1 MTAMRTMTLGDVA
14 REHHR
19 SRPDLPAVVDGK
31 VRLTHRELDDR
42 STRLANALRAAGVAK
57 GDRVVWYGQNSFR
70 LLELLVA
77 GAKVGAITVP
87 LNWREHVTNLVTAI
101 TEAAPRMVVWQQ
113 EEIGG
118 TVAEVRAAVG
128 NSALWLQHD
137 GAEYEDFLDSGEG
150 PDEEIAFSGDDP
162 VMAIYTANNEAGPNA
177 ALLTHTGV
185 LIESL
190 AVGRVNEISDLTVFL
205 NSGPLFHL
213 GTLVS
218 TIATFHH
225 GGTNVFVRR
234 VEPALLC
241 EVIAEEKCNRAF
253 LTPPTVAAMREV
265 VAERAYDLTSL
276 WPGLTPEQWHSVTP
290 SLNPTTGR
298 SGSYGQ
304 SEVVGLATFAG
315 LGRAPL
321 TPFGRPLP
329 TVSLRVADPS
339 GRECEIGEVG
349 ELVFRGPTV
358 TPGFLNRPDLDTA
371 RQIDGWHH
379 SGDLGLREAD
389 GSIRFVAPMGR
400 LIKSASE
407 NIHPV
412 EVERC
417 LAQHEA
423 VADVCV
429 IGVPDAHWGQ
439 VVKALIVPAAG
450 ARVDLDAL
458 TEFVRARIASYKKP
472 RLLQVVDAIPR
483 LPNGQLDRT
492 AADEI
497 GGGGG
502 YPGQHS
508 GSAGHVA
515 ARPEPLPLRS
525 TSRSHP

>member
-1 MTAMRTMTLGDVA
+1 MTAMRTMTLGDIA
-14 REHHR
+14 REHRR
-19 SRPDLPAVVDGK
+19 SRSDLPAVVDGS
-31 VRLTHRELDDR
+31 VRLSHREVDDR
-42 STRLANALRAAGVAK
+42 ATRLANALSAAGVGK
-57 GDRVVWYGQNSFR
+57 GDRVVWFGQNSFR
-70 LLELLVA
+70 LLELLIA
-77 GAKVGAITVP
+77 GAKIGAITVP
-87 LNWREHVTNLVTAI
+87 VNWREHVKTLSTAI
-101 TEAAPRMVVWQQ
+101 ADASPRLVVWQQ
-113 EEIGG
+113 EEIGES
-118 TVAEVRAAVG
+118 VKKVRAELGDGPA
-128 NSALWLQHD
+128 WLRHD
-137 GAEYEDFLDSGEG
+137 GPEYEEFVQSGALT
-150 PDEEIAFSGDDP
+150 DNEIAFSGDDP
-162 VMAIYTANNEAGPNA
+162 VLAIYTASADAGANA

-190 AVGRVNEISDLTVFL
+190 AIGRVSEISDLTVFL

-218 TIATFHH
+218 TISTYHH

-234 VEPALLC
+234 VEPELLC
-241 EVIAEEKCNRAF
+241 TVIEAERCNRAF

-265 VAERAYDLTSL
+265 VAARPYDLTSL

-304 SEVVGLATFAG
+304 SEVMGLATFAG

-321 TPFGRPLP
+321 STFGRPLP
-329 TVSLRVADPS
+329 TVSLRILDPS
-339 GRECEIGEVG
+339 GRECDIGEVG

-358 TPGFLNRPDLDTA
+358 AAGFLNRPDLDAA

-379 SGDLGLREAD
+379 TGDLGLREPD

-417 LAQHEA
+417 LSQHEA

-429 IGVPDAHWGQ
+429 IGVPDPHWGQ
-439 VVKALIVPAAG
+439 VVKALVVLEPGAALNLETL
-450 ARVDLDAL
+450 ADFA
-458 TEFVRARIASYKKP
+458 RARIASYKKP
-472 RLLQVVDAIPR
+472 RQLQIVDAIPR
-483 LPNGQLDRT
+483 RPDGQLDR
-492 AADEI
+492 AGADQL

-508 GSAGHVA
+508 GSASHVA
-515 ARPEPLPLRS
+515 ARDVTAR
-525 TSRSHP
+525 